1 MMSKFFA
8 VLFAAFVSTSLAYCP
23 NSCSGHGSCGTNDQ
37 CTCYLRPNGDV
48 AWVGADCSLR
58 TCPK

>member
-1 MMSKFFA
+1 MMSR
-8 VLFAAFVSTSLAYCP
+8 LSTLLIAALVSTATAYCS
-23 NSCSGHGSCGTNDQ
+23 NSCSGHGSCGLHDQ

>member
-1 MMSKFFA
+1 MKV
-8 VLFAAFVSTSLAYCP
+8 VLLGVLAATAAAYCP

-37 CTCYLRPNGDV
+37 CTCYLRPNGDD
-48 AWVGADCSLR
+48 AWMGADCSLR